1 MKIQSVMIPT
11 IVINLNLESL
21 VGKCK
26 IEIFNLVSEQNL
38 QHVYLLLISAVFFIF
53 VSEKNR
59 QLDVQRLEYPLFL
72 IRKHLDFGYHPFL
85 LLEWA

>member
-1 MKIQSVMIPT
+1 MKIQSVMIHT

-26 IEIFNLVSEQNL
+26 IEISNLVSEQNL

-53 VSEKNR
+53 VSEKKQKVGR
-59 QLDVQRLEYPLFL
+59 PKTGVSPFP
-72 IRKHLDFGYHPFL
+72 HPKTS
-85 LLEWA
+85 